1 MQRLFL
7 LILVASAVGG
17 YMQYIHN
24 PEPVAASDQTQ
35 IAWEPSGHLRP
46 SPWSTAGQGSGFTV
60 QTVVAPAGTADFQT
74 GMSYRRAGGDINN
87 REAAKCFLQAARQGH
102 AQAMFELGYMYERG
116 DGVSQEYRKAAAM
129 YKHAADK
136 GHQDAQEKLRQP
148 DYAELLQRPDT
159 WELDP
164 LK

>member
-35 IAWEPSGHLRP
+35 IAWEPQGHLRP

-74 GMSYRRAGGDINN
+74 GMSYWVICMS
-87 REAAKCFLQAARQGH
+87 AATVFRKNTGKPARCTNT
-102 AQAMFELGYMYERG
+102 LRTRG
-116 DGVSQEYRKAAAM
+116 TRTRK
-129 YKHAADK
+129 
-136 GHQDAQEKLRQP
+136 RS
-148 DYAELLQRPDT
+148 
-159 WELDP
+159 
-164 LK
+164 